1 MVAATSML
9 VSGTSHGYGK
19 FGKLAAP
26 DQFQICPDAPADSTK
41 YFNSC
46 SLKLAE
52 GTPADTSHNH
62 GIHRIFPQRFHGL
75 TLPVQMMGIDI
86 VNTF

>member
-1 MVAATSML
+1 MIATISVR
-9 VSGTSHGYGK
+9 VSDTNQGHDEFGK
-19 FGKLAAP
+19 FAAL
-26 DQFQICPDAPADSTK
+26 DQFQICLDVPADSTK

-52 GTPADTSHNH
+52 GTPADAAHNH